1 MSQDSAAR
9 GGPVLAKAQVPDS
22 HMCWACFADPAPV
35 TSFHCEVVPKEP
47 TLILK
52 WARPPGTNV
61 GFRLEISRGAWR
73 NVTDLGSC
81 TSENGTEYRTEV
93 TYLNY
98 STSYNISITASFCNK
113 TASPAQN
120 TCLTGITGGL
130 CGGGGSWGGR
140 WHRGYP
146 WRTPTQWVCKC
157 GLEICISF

>member
-1 MSQDSAAR
+1 
-9 GGPVLAKAQVPDS
+9 
-22 HMCWACFADPAPV
+22 MCWACFADPAPV

-61 GFRLEISRGAWR
+61 GFWLEISRGAWR

-113 TASPAQN
+113 MASPAQN
-120 TCLTGITGGL
+120 TCLTSITGGL
-130 CGGGGSWGGR
+130 CGGSGGR
-140 WHRGYP
+140 GAGGTVV
-146 WRTPTQWVCKC
+146 TPGERLPSGSASVAQKSVFLFKF
-157 GLEICISF
+157 LLKYLFLLA